1 MMLQSF
7 QHYLNTLSQLTL
19 KIRPKL
25 QQLLLAV
32 LTVFLCLTT
41 TISCVS
47 AQEPQILQASKDNTL
62 IENST
67 GELSNGMG
75 SSFFVGRTNQNSESI
90 RRGLIAFD
98 VAEQIPA
105 GSTVTEVKLTLNMER
120 TPGGNESIELH
131 RVLADWGEGSSS
143 TKGGRGAPATEGDA
157 TWIHSFYDQ
166 DLWSEPGGDFDRKIS
181 AQEMVGDV
189 GTYIWNSDSNPS
201 MVEDVQEWLDSPSS
215 NFGWLLL
222 GNETASGTVKAF
234 TSRHST
240 DSSLQPQ
247 LSVSFQPKS
256 S

>member
-1 MMLQSF
+1 MSSSNSR
-7 QHYLNTLSQLTL
+7 YL
-19 KIRPKL
+19 IKL
-25 QQLLLAV
+25 ARSNFGTRGKLRQLLLAV

-41 TISCVS
+41 AVSCVS

-98 VAEQIPA
+98 IAKQIPA
-105 GSTVTEVKLTLNMER
+105 DSTVTEVKLTLNMER

-131 RVLADWGEGSSS
+131 RVLADWGEGNSS
-143 TKGGRGAPATEGDA
+143 TKGGRGAAANEGDA
-157 TWIHSFYDQ
+157 TWIHTFYDT
-166 DLWSEPGGDFDRKIS
+166 DLWSEPGGDFASEIS
-181 AQEMVGDV
+181 AKEMVGDV
-189 GTYIWNSDSNPS
+189 GTYIWNSDSNPA
-201 MVEDVQEWLDSPSS
+201 MVQDVQEWLDSPSS

-240 DSSLQPQ
+240 DASLQPQ
-247 LSVSFQPKS
+247 LSVSFQPTNS
-256 S
+256 

>member
-1 MMLQSF
+1 MSSSNSL
-7 QHYLNTLSQLTL
+7 YLIKFAISNFDV
-19 KIRPKL
+19 RRKL
-25 QQLLLAV
+25 RQLLLAV

-41 TISCVS
+41 AVSCVS
-47 AQEPQILQASKDNTL
+47 GQEPQILQAIKDNTL

-67 GELSNGMG
+67 GELSNAMG

-98 VAEQIPA
+98 FGDKIPA
-105 GSTVTEVKLTLNMER
+105 GSTVTEVKLTLNLER
-120 TPGGNESIELH
+120 TPSGNESIELH
-131 RVLADWGEGSSS
+131 RVLADWGEGNSS

-157 TWIHSFYDQ
+157 TWIHTFYDT
-166 DLWSEPGGDFDRKIS
+166 DLWSEPGGDFASEIS
-181 AQEMVGDV
+181 AKEMVGDV
-189 GTYIWNSDSNPS
+189 GTYIWNSDSNPA

-240 DSSLQPQ
+240 DASLQPQ
-247 LSVSFQPKS
+247 LSVSFQLKNS
-256 S
+256 